1 MTPRDTLASPPKGDA
16 VRALALSL
24 ALLLLA
30 VVAACT
36 GDSAPPEE
44 NDEIANN
51 SPQAI
56 AQLARNWAAD
66 LRSLEMRIDVEIQLF
81 GAPARF
87 GMTVAA
93 QGDDSYAVVST
104 PAASGQEGGP
114 TRLEVLTRRGETF
127 TRDSTEPAWT
137 DVTDEEFW
145 LAGINLD
152 LLAGAAVFD
161 WSAFDGVA
169 VTPGQRGGVEVWIV
183 EYTFELSDIDAQER
197 GIGGALGPAP
207 ALLLRSFD
215 LPTELI
221 GEIAVRAE
229 IARDGGAPLH
239 SEIAVALDG
248 PAGVNA
254 DRAVVATTEIT
265 AWNEPIEFPEA
276 DNPPNR

>member
-1 MTPRDTLASPPKGDA
+1 MR
-16 VRALALSL
+16 
-24 ALLLLA
+24 LLLLGLILPA
-30 VVAACT
+30 ILAFSCGENAA
-36 GDSAPPEE
+36 DPPAA
-44 NDEIANN
+44 NANN

-66 LRSLEMRIDVEIQLF
+66 LRSLEMRIEVEIQLF

-87 GMTVAA
+87 GMTVAV

-104 PAASGQEGGP
+104 PAASGQEEP
-114 TRLEVLTRRGETF
+114 TRLEVLTRAGETF

-137 DVTDEEFW
+137 DVTHEEFW

-161 WSAFDGVA
+161 WSALDGVA
-169 VTPGQRGGVEVWIV
+169 VTPGLRGDVEVWIV

-239 SEIAVALDG
+239 SEIVVALDG

>member
-1 MTPRDTLASPPKGDA
+1 MR
-16 VRALALSL
+16 V
-24 ALLLLA
+24 LLLGLILPAILA
-30 VVAACT
+30 FGCGENAA
-36 GDSAPPEE
+36 DPPA
-44 NDEIANN
+44 ANAAD

-56 AQLARNWAAD
+56 AQLARDWTAD
-66 LRSLEMRIDVEIQLF
+66 LRSLEMRIDVEVQLF

-93 QGDDSYAVVST
+93 LGDDSYAVVST
-104 PAASGQEGGP
+104 PAASAQEEP
-114 TRLEVLTRRGETF
+114 TRLEVLARDGKTF
-127 TRDSTEPAWT
+127 TRDSTEPVWT
-137 DVTDEEFW
+137 DVTNEQFW

-161 WSAFDGVA
+161 WSALDGVA
-169 VTPGQRGGVEVWIV
+169 VTPGRRRGVEVWIV
-183 EYTFELSDIDAQER
+183 EYTFELSDINAQER

-221 GEIAVRAE
+221 GEIAVRTE
-229 IARDGGAPLH
+229 IARAGGAPLH

-248 PAGVNA
+248 PAGLAA
-254 DRAVVATTEIT
+254 DRAVVATTELT

-276 DNPPNR
+276 DNPANR

>member
-24 ALLLLA
+24 ALLLA
-30 VVAACT
+30 VVTACT
-36 GDSAPPEE
+36 SDSAPPEE
-44 NDEIANN
+44 NDAIAND

-56 AQLARNWAAD
+56 AQLARDWTAD
-66 LRSLEMRIDVEIQLF
+66 LRSLEMRIEVEIQLF

-104 PAASGQEGGP
+104 PAASAQEGGP
-114 TRLEVLTRRGETF
+114 TRLEVLARDGKTF
-127 TRDSTEPAWT
+127 TRDSTEPVWT
-137 DVTDEEFW
+137 DVTNEQFW

-161 WSAFDGVA
+161 WSALDGVA
-169 VTPGQRGGVEVWIV
+169 VTPGRRRGVEVWIV
-183 EYTFELSDIDAQER
+183 EYTFELSDINAQER

-221 GEIAVRAE
+221 GEIAVRTE
-229 IARDGGAPLH
+229 IARASGAPLY

-248 PAGVNA
+248 PAGLAA
-254 DRAVVATTEIT
+254 DRAVVATTELT

-276 DNPPNR
+276 DNPANR

>member
-24 ALLLLA
+24 ALLLA
-30 VVAACT
+30 VLTACA
-36 GDSAPPEE
+36 GDSAAPEE
-44 NDEIANN
+44 SDEIANN

-93 QGDDSYAVVST
+93 QGDDSYALVST
-104 PAASGQEGGP
+104 PAASGQEEP
-114 TRLEVLTRRGETF
+114 TRLEVLTRAGETF

-161 WSAFDGVA
+161 WSALDGVA
-169 VTPGQRGGVEVWIV
+169 VTPGLRGDVEVWIV

-229 IARDGGAPLH
+229 IARAGGAPLH

-265 AWNEPIEFPEA
+265 AWNEPLEFPEA
-276 DNPPNR
+276 DNPSNR